1 MKKISAI
8 SLATTVTMLS
18 GCGIFS
24 PSYNKPNID
33 VPTNSRSGIQFES
46 STADYS
52 QLQWWKQVND
62 PVLNQLIILALSN
75 NAQIQVAQGNIMKA
89 QASLKAAQYAWIPTL
104 SGMGGGFSG
113 GSFDTTASSANQSGA
128 TLGNNFNGAF
138 GGFIP
143 SYNFNVFANL
153 SQTKLAQAT
162 LDMQKAAYNSTRLT
176 IISQISGGY
185 FTLLAQKKQLI
196 VQQQM
201 IDDLKEL
208 RRYEMI
214 QVQNGNADLG
224 NLAMYDQQIANYEAK
239 IPSIEN
245 SIAQTE
251 NAIKVLINQNPGEI
265 ITTGSIDKLNI
276 ESIIP
281 ANIPSSV
288 LKNRPDI
295 IQAEDSLKVANAN
308 VAVANSQFFPTI
320 GLTGFAGGSSIA
332 LGTLLNVSTGFWTV
346 AALASMPII
355 NASTYEQVNATEG
368 GYYAQ
373 YYSYM
378 NTVKSAFQNVDNN
391 LTNKQNMDKVY
402 AKTYQAYK
410 SASEYYR
417 INQIQYKAGN
427 AAMTNVVEAKI
438 GLDNAN
444 LSLIQAKAQ
453 QLTAIVQ
460 VFDALAIGY
469 AAESELSKPK
479 KLPN

>member
-1 MKKISAI
+1 MRKISAI
-8 SLATTVTMLS
+8 SLTVIAAMIG
-18 GCGIFS
+18 GCALFS
-24 PSYNKPNID
+24 PSYEKPIIEQ
-33 VPTNSRSGIQFES
+33 PTTTRSGIAIES
-46 STADYS
+46 SDVDLS
-52 QLQWWKQVND
+52 QMEWWKQVND
-62 PVLNQLIILALSN
+62 PVLNQLMVLAFEN
-75 NAQIQVAQGNIMKA
+75 NAQIQTAQGNIMQA

-104 SGMGGGFSG
+104 SGVGSGFDG
-113 GSFDTTASSANQSGA
+113 GSFATNAGAVPLSG
-128 TLGNNFNGAF
+128 NFNGAF
-138 GGFIP
+138 GGFVP
-143 SYNFNVFANL
+143 SYNFNVFANI
-153 SQTKLAQAT
+153 SKTKLARAT

-176 IISQISGGY
+176 IISQISGSY

-214 QVQNGNADLG
+214 KVQHGNADAA
-224 NLAMYDQQIANYEAK
+224 NLATYDQQIASYEAK
-239 IPSIEN
+239 IPAIEN

-251 NAIKVLINQNPGEI
+251 NAIKVLINQNPGPI
-265 ITTGSIDKLNI
+265 VTSGSIDKLTI

-295 IQAEDSLKVANAN
+295 IQAEDSLRIANAN

-320 GLTGFAGGSSIA
+320 GLTGFGGGSSMA
-332 LGTLLNVSTGFWTV
+332 LGTLLNISSGFWTV

-355 NASTYEQVNATEG
+355 NASTYEQVNAAEG
-368 GYYAQ
+368 SYYAQ

-402 AKTYQAYK
+402 NKTYQAYQ
-410 SASEYYR
+410 SADEYYK

-427 AAMTNVVEAKI
+427 VAMTNVIEAKV
-438 GLDNAN
+438 GLDSASLN
-444 LSLIQAKAQ
+444 LIQAKAQ
-453 QLTAIVQ
+453 QLTAVVQ
-460 VFDALAIGY
+460 VFDALAVGY
-469 AAESELSKPK
+469 AAESDLSKPK
-479 KLPN
+479 PLK